1 METIIV
7 EINIAASD
15 ENTEFILPA
24 HVKIDSLLPA
34 IIRLVEQTHQE
45 LQYDPEHTMLCDPRS
60 QKILPSNITLAQAGV
75 RQGHQLMLV

>member
-15 ENTEFILPA
+15 ENVEFILPA
-24 HVKIDSLLPA
+24 HVKIESLLPE

-45 LQYDPEHTMLCDPRS
+45 LQYDPIHTMLCDTRS
-60 QKILPSNITLAQAGV
+60 QKMLSSGITLAQAGI
-75 RQGHQLMLV
+75 RQGYKLLLV

>member
-7 EINIAASD
+7 QINIAASD

-45 LQYDPEHTMLCDPRS
+45 LQYDAEHTVLCDPRS
-60 QKILPSNITLAQAGV
+60 QKILSPDITLAQAGI
-75 RQGHQLMLV
+75 RQGHKLMLV